1 MIRLGQKVAT
11 QFVTFRNSLLTLDPS
26 TPSDCPR
33 TLVNRIHEFNNRANE
48 RAPFFDFSSIIFP
61 NIRRNFPSSWSL
73 HASSS
78 IILRE
83 VVALGFDHDVYTYI
97 HIYKYIHIYM
107 LDEARRRVKKEK
119 KKKIVGSLS
128 DRSRTFCG
136 CAHIARW
143 RASRSP

>member
-1 MIRLGQKVAT
+1 
-11 QFVTFRNSLLTLDPS
+11 
-26 TPSDCPR
+26 
-33 TLVNRIHEFNNRANE
+33 
-48 RAPFFDFSSIIFP
+48 
-61 NIRRNFPSSWSL
+61 
-73 HASSS
+73 
-78 IILRE
+78 
-83 VVALGFDHDVYTYI
+83 
-97 HIYKYIHIYM
+97 M